1 MKLNAYISWNLF
13 NLFNITVNC
22 GEFQFSG
29 TPLAGAKR
37 MQLSWDVVPLEEVPI
52 LKDMQ
57 EMLLP
62 MLWLEE
68 GVQLNKTFVNMLK
81 YQLIL

>member
-1 MKLNAYISWNLF
+1 M
-13 NLFNITVNC
+13 
-22 GEFQFSG
+22 
-29 TPLAGAKR
+29 AGAKR
-37 MQLSWDVVPLEEVPI
+37 MQLNWDVVPLEEVPI
-52 LKDMQ
+52 LKDIQ

-81 YQLIL
+81 YQLILQVFLFFLGSGDRFDV